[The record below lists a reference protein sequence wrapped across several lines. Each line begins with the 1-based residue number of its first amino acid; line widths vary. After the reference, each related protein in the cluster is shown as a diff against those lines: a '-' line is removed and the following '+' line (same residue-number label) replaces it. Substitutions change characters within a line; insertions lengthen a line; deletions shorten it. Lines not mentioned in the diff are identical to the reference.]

1 MKTIPVQTRHFLGCC
16 LLCLATFLL
25 TACNKAGKARTDQL
39 NELSYIFHYRNLDS
53 TLYYAEQSII
63 AAQKCSYDGGYA
75 EALNNKAFVSIAR
88 MQYDQAFRQLDSVA
102 ASTDD
107 QIELLVSDI
116 QYMRLCQRMS
126 KNKDFYNYRENA
138 LQRLK
143 RIEEEEHTLDQHQR
157 MRMTYARS
165 ELNIVTS
172 TYYYYI
178 GLEEP
183 SIQAILNINPD
194 GEIKADTAQ
203 WLNYLYNVGAGGIV
217 TQGSQEEINQIEM
230 DHLFQ
235 CYSMSVQYGYIFW
248 TANSLQA
255 ISEHLQTPKYRDRLI
270 ADNWSSFTILDVD
283 NVPDSLLAGS
293 LAQRSLDMFSE
304 YGDVYQTAGA
314 YRTLAQCY
322 WTINDYNSSLEYL
335 NEALSNDSAIFQAPD
350 LVASIREQ
358 LSVVYAAIDDH
369 AASDYNRKLYLEKQD
384 QTRQDRY
391 FESRAEQLRHSVN
404 QLNGMIGAIIVLMIV
419 GLLLLFFFSYWRKRD
434 SKKNELDQLLLP
446 LEKWKHDN
454 EQYAEQ
460 LNDQYEEA
468 EEKKNVAYIRL
479 QKNKRFNLEQ
489 RAKISIVN
497 GVTPFIDR
505 ILHEISRLRNLHES
519 EEVRQE
525 RYQYI
530 AELSDRINDHNVMLT
545 QWIQLRQGELSLHIE
560 SFPLQPL
567 FDIVSHA
574 RMGFV
579 MKNIHL
585 TIKPTDLWVK
595 ADRTLTLFMIN
606 TIADNARK
614 FTPEN
619 GTVTIEA
626 LEADKYVE
634 IAISD
639 NGMGMTQEQIEKAF
653 SVEKKAVADEAL
665 QKNTGAVTERSHGFG
680 LVNCKGI
687 IEKYKKVSSLFNVCD
702 ISVQSKVGEGSRF
715 AFRLPR
721 GIARALM
728 LLVAVCGSLT
738 VGAAPV
744 EDVSEAL
751 LRQAELYADS
761 TVVSNRRNDYHA
773 TLQYADSAI
782 RYLNKNYRLNR
793 PNAKDTLVSVSGKSV
808 LLPEVNWYHDKIDM
822 DYQVIL
828 TVRNESAVAALALH
842 QWDIYRYNN
851 KVYTQLFKEMSADN
865 TLEDYCRVM
874 QESQSN
880 KMVAIIIL
888 VILAILILLAYFLLY
903 YRHHVYYRFCIEKVR
918 DVNQILLSEQ
928 TDERKLQQI
937 ERIAQLDSRS
947 GGAKKKPVGYD
958 DERLPVPLQS
968 IVDQI
973 LQTLRKNMAFNQQQK
988 SKISLVED
996 EVRKVHFEDSRLH
1009 VCNSVLD
1016 NCLSTLKHETMYY
1029 PSRIRMLVNGGDDN
1043 LEITH
1048 ETASYYK
1055 ELYTVLSAQAMR
1067 QVRSVEPE
1075 CKPVRLGSLDLSLR
1089 NQDDKDIY
1097 VLGDPVMIDY
1107 LFEILK
1113 KQAGVRKLEVENVK
1127 KHDGYV
1133 SICIALP
1140 HISLTEQECLDLFNP
1155 TMDNLPY
1162 LLCRQIIRDA
1172 GEVSNSRGCG
1182 MIAEKADKGIRI
1194 RVTMAQAR
1202 KSEPRTANP

>member
-1 MKTIPVQTRHFLGCC
+1 MKMIPAQMRH
-16 LLCLATFLL
+16 LLYCSILCMATLLL
-25 TACNKAGKARTDQL
+25 TACNQADKARTDQL

-53 TLYYAEQSII
+53 TLYYAQQSIM
-63 AAQKCSYDGGYA
+63 AAKKCRYDGGYA
-75 EALNNKAFVSIAR
+75 EGLNNKAFVSIAR
-88 MQYDQAFRQLDSVA
+88 MQYNQAFRQLDSVV
-102 ASTDD
+102 ASTDN

-126 KNKDFYNYRENA
+126 ENKDFYTYREKA

-143 RIEEEEHTLDQHQR
+143 RIEEEENTLDLHQR
-157 MRMTYARS
+157 MRMAYARS
-165 ELNIVTS
+165 ELNIITS

-183 SIQAILNINPD
+183 SIQAIQNIDPD

-203 WLNYLYNVGAGGIV
+203 WLNYLYNIGAGGIV

-230 DHLFQ
+230 DYLFQ
-235 CYSMSVQYGYIFW
+235 CYSMAVQYGYVFW

-270 ADNWSSFTILDVD
+270 ADNWSTFVILNVD

-293 LAQRSLDMFSE
+293 LALRSLDMFSE

-391 FESRAEQLRHSVN
+391 FESRAEQLKHSVS
-404 QLNGMIGAIIVLMIV
+404 QLNGMIWAIIFLMIV

-434 SKKNELDQLLLP
+434 SQKNELDQLLLP
-446 LEKWKHDN
+446 LEEWKQDN

-468 EEKKNVAYIRL
+468 EEEKNVAYIRL
-479 QKNKRFNLEQ
+479 RKNKRFNLEQ

-497 GVTPFIDR
+497 GITPFIDR
-505 ILHEISRLRNLHES
+505 ILHEVNRLRNLHEPD
-519 EEVRQE
+519 EVRQE

-574 RMGFV
+574 KMGFV

-585 TIKPTDLWVK
+585 TIHPTDLWVK

-614 FTPEN
+614 FTPAD

-626 LEADKYVE
+626 FEAEKYVE

-639 NGMGMTQEQIEKAF
+639 NGLGMTPEQIEKAF
-653 SVEKKAVADEAL
+653 SVEKKAVADETL

-687 IEKYKKVSSLFNVCD
+687 IEKYKKVSSLFSVCD

-715 AFRLPR
+715 AFRLPK
-721 GIARALM
+721 GIARALTV
-728 LLVAVCGSLT
+728 VAMSVVGSVYTGAT
-738 VGAAPV
+738 VTPKG
-744 EDVSEAL
+744 DVSEIL
-751 LRQAELYADS
+751 LKKAEAFSDS
-761 TVVSNRRNDYHA
+761 AVVCNRRSDYRA

-822 DYQVIL
+822 DYLVIL
-828 TVRNESAVAALALH
+828 NVRNESAVAALALH

-851 KVYTQLFKEMSADN
+851 KAYTQLFKEMSADN

-918 DVNQILLSEQ
+918 DINNILLSEQ

-937 ERIAQLDSRS
+937 ERIAKLDNTSADS
-947 GGAKKKPVGYD
+947 KKKPVGYD

-988 SKISLVED
+988 SKIGLVED

-1043 LEITH
+1043 LEVTN

-1075 CKPVRLGSLDLSLR
+1075 CKPIRIGSLDLSLH
-1089 NQDDKDIY
+1089 NQDDKDIF
-1097 VLGDPVMIDY
+1097 VLGDPIMVDY
-1107 LFEILK
+1107 LFEILR
-1113 KQAGVRKLEVENVK
+1113 KQAGARKLEVEKVK

-1133 SICIALP
+1133 SICVALP
-1140 HISLTEQECLDLFNP
+1140 NIALTEQECLELFNP

-1182 MIAEKADKGIRI
+1182 IIAEKAVKGIRI
-1194 RVTMAQAR
+1194 WVTMAQAR
-1202 KSEPRTANP
+1202 KT